1 MDLAGQS
8 TARTAH
14 VLLTVPRDAGP
25 MLVHSHDRGIDHLHS
40 RFMSGGQRLHDLVPN
55 AGPPPTDKTVVA
67 GRAGTIDFRQIPP
80 RRARAQDPED
90 AIEDTPIGHAG
101 NAARLVREHRLDD
114 APLAVT
120 EFIAHDSMLHF
131 ESLNR
136 DQDHGINGQTAGPLW

>member
-80 RRARAQDPED
+80 RRARAQDQKMPLRTRRS
-90 AIEDTPIGHAG
+90 ATRGMPRGLFGSIG
-101 NAARLVREHRLDD
+101 LM
-114 APLAVT
+114 T
-120 EFIAHDSMLHF
+120 LH
-131 ESLNR
+131 S
-136 DQDHGINGQTAGPLW
+136 Q